1 MRLDDLRV
9 CAYRKASDLEGAQAS
24 LMNWVRQTS
33 QRNYLHKGDIGHRL
47 FNGCYGYDKADM
59 FRYWLD
65 DAGEIAAF
73 VLLYP
78 HWESFDLQ
86 VAPSLSRGDAHAELI
101 RYCEDETLRLGQ
113 KYGKTIKEWV
123 IEVCEYDSGLQD
135 FLAAHGYSRS
145 KHWFTFT
152 RHQLDFFPDAALPDG
167 FHFHDA
173 AAVDV
178 EALADVHNHSFTNKW
193 NADSYGEVF
202 RSPHLEYEIVVVAPD
217 GRFAAFTNVWID
229 DLNRSL
235 LFEPVGTHSDFRR
248 RGLGKALMTYVLK
261 RMKAEHNLVCAYVCH
276 EPPDKNPASGALYA
290 AVGFQELHKIYEYV
304 KPLP

>member
-1 MRLDDLRV
+1 MSVNPVRPLAYGRARDLKR
-9 CAYRKASDLEGAQAS
+9 AQAA
-24 LMNWVRQTS
+24 LMSWTRHVGHCH
-33 QRNYLHKGDIGHRL
+33 YLHKGDIGHRL
-47 FNGCYGYDKADM
+47 FSACYGYDKADV

-65 DAGEIAAF
+65 DAGEAGAF
-73 VLLYP
+73 ALLYP

-86 VAPSLSRGDAHAELI
+86 VAPSLLYSEAHAELI

-113 KYGKTIKEWV
+113 KYQKTIKRWV
-123 IEVCEYDSGLQD
+123 IEVCDCDAAPLN
-135 FLAAHGYSRS
+135 FLVACGYARS
-145 KHWFTFT
+145 KHWFTLT
-152 RHQLDFFPDAALPDG
+152 RHSLDDFADAALPPG

-173 AAVDV
+173 SAADV

-217 GRFAAFTNVWID
+217 GRFAAFTNVWVD
-229 DLNRSL
+229 DVNCSL
-235 LFEPVGTHSDFRR
+235 LFEPVGTHSDYRR

-261 RMKAEHNLVCAYVCH
+261 RMKAEHDLTCAYVAH
-276 EPPDKNPASGALYA
+276 EPADKNPASGALYA
-290 AVGFQELHKIYEYV
+290 AVGFQELYKIYEYA